1 MRILLIFFISNV
13 FWVLTN
19 ITFESSHYF
28 WKGNKNS
35 GHKLCIMVCPSFWEN
50 YYKHL
55 HPLLGADEL
64 SGYSWQLITT
74 ICDEGDGLSLCEQLS
89 WRYAC
94 THCCVTFNC
103 CCGEF
108 FAISSNFC
116 LARTN
121 IMVTFKMFWINQPE
135 YYGSLPWVGV
145 VMPYS
150 NSPLTNL
157 VLPGSPV
164 GTKSFSTW
172 RDDRNLHLFWRT
184 STSSATTIGTNY
196 FGCQSQRSPKKIV
209 EIRGFTILEK
219 YKNSKT

>member
-1 MRILLIFFISNV
+1 
-13 FWVLTN
+13 
-19 ITFESSHYF
+19 
-28 WKGNKNS
+28 
-35 GHKLCIMVCPSFWEN
+35 
-50 YYKHL
+50 
-55 HPLLGADEL
+55 
-64 SGYSWQLITT
+64 
-74 ICDEGDGLSLCEQLS
+74 
-89 WRYAC
+89 
-94 THCCVTFNC
+94 
-103 CCGEF
+103 
-108 FAISSNFC
+108 

-172 RDDRNLHLFWRT
+172 RDDRNLHIFWRT